1 MRKLN
6 PSSRCVHLFFML
18 FRKTIIA
25 YAAAAMVS
33 TAYAQSY
40 QVSVTRKGANL
51 YKVDGQQIYI
61 RTNYCYEYA
70 YGGSAI
76 LEATGGTG
84 DLKFLESK
92 DECPVKAI
100 LGMSQ
105 QAPGKY
111 QVEVTQ
117 EGDDWYEIFGQ
128 NLFVHTSDCFS
139 MAMNENAILD
149 LYASTAGSL
158 EIEGDECTVDGIYAK
173 LRL

>member
-1 MRKLN
+1 MHKLN
-6 PSSRCVHLFFML
+6 PSSRCVHLIFML
-18 FRKTIIA
+18 FRKAIIVCA
-25 YAAAAMVS
+25 VTGLVS
-33 TAYAQSY
+33 TAYAQNY
-40 QVSVTRKGANL
+40 QVSVTRKDANL

-70 YGGSAI
+70 YGDAAI
-76 LEATGGTG
+76 LEAIGGAG

-105 QAPGKY
+105 QVPGKY

-128 NLFVHTSDCFS
+128 NLFVHTSGCFS

-149 LYASTAGSL
+149 LYTSTAGSL
-158 EIEGDECTVDGIYAK
+158 EIDGDECTVDGIYAK

>member
-1 MRKLN
+1 MAKLN
-6 PSSRCVHLFFML
+6 PSNRYSDTISTLL
-18 FRKTIIA
+18 RKAIIGC
-25 YAAAAMVS
+25 AAASIVS
-33 TAYAQSY
+33 TAYAESY

-70 YGGSAI
+70 YGESAI
-76 LEATGGTG
+76 LDAAGGSG

-128 NLFVHTSDCFS
+128 NLFVHTSGCFS
-139 MAMNENAILD
+139 MAMNENALLD
-149 LYASTAGSL
+149 LYTSTAGSL
-158 EIEGDECTVDGIYAK
+158 EMEGDECTVDGIYAK